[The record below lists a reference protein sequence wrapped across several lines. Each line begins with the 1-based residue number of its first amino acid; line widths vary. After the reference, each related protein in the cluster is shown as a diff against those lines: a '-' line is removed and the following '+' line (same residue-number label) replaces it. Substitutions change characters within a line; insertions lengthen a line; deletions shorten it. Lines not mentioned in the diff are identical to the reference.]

1 MNALLTSSK
10 NNKNVYFV
18 PAFSGLYSPYWN
30 ESATGMLIGMTHHSG
45 RAQLV
50 RSTIEAICYRTYD
63 VVDTMQNVLG
73 NSLSTLAVDGG
84 ITVNP
89 HIM

>member
-45 RAQLV
+45 RA
-50 RSTIEAICYRTYD
+50 
-63 VVDTMQNVLG
+63 
-73 NSLSTLAVDGG
+73 
-84 ITVNP
+84 
-89 HIM
+89 